1 MDLEPRLVSRYNQ
14 LVKSHIKMNDILS
27 PGAKSLLNDN
37 SAFSQTQAAWRFLNN
52 ERCTL
57 SELIKPILSSALSQS
72 DHCCHHYSLIAHD
85 WSGLIYKTHQS
96 KKDRYGVHHEKELGY
111 ELQASVLLADETGG
125 PIAPVAVN
133 VVTLKEVLS
142 TYRENGSLEETHL
155 EELAKRIDYLEGCGF
170 KKPLVH
176 IVDREGDSAQWM
188 RVLGNRNWLVR
199 CRSNS
204 RVEYQGAS
212 QRVDVLAKQL
222 PLTMSREI
230 NYKGKKAYQF
240 LGMAPVGITRLS
252 QPKKKV
258 EGKKIRVKGERV
270 ECCFVVSQVRD
281 LKGNVLAWW
290 YLLTNIK
297 EVDMGTIALW
307 YYWRWSI
314 ESFFKLLKSAGMQL
328 ELWQQESGKAVARRL
343 LIACMACVF
352 VWHLAE
358 TKGAHAGEL
367 RKVLVRLSGRQMKY
381 GVEFTRPALFS
392 GLCSLLTTFE
402 LLEHYNVDELKELLR
417 KTIGDALV

>member
-1 MDLEPRLVSRYNQ
+1 MDLDSRLVSRYNQ
-14 LVKSHIKMNDILS
+14 LVRSHIKMNDILS
-27 PGAKSLLNDN
+27 PGAKSLL
-37 SAFSQTQAAWRFLNN
+37 SGHRAFSQTQAAWRFLNN
-52 ERCTL
+52 ERCSL
-57 SELIKPILSSALSQS
+57 GELIKPILSSALSQS
-72 DHCCHHYSLIAHD
+72 EHSKYYGLIAHD
-85 WSGLIYKTHQS
+85 WSGLIYKAHQS

-111 ELQASVLLADETGG
+111 ELQASVLLEDENGG

-133 VVTLKEVLS
+133 VVTLKGVLS
-142 TYRENGSLEETHL
+142 SYREDGSLKETHL

-176 IVDREGDSAQWM
+176 IVDREGDCAQWM
-188 RVLGNRNWLVR
+188 RALDQRKWLVR

-204 RVEYQGAS
+204 RVEHEGVS

-230 NYKGKKAYQF
+230 NYKGQKAYQF
-240 LGMAPVGITRLS
+240 LATTTVSITRAS
-252 QPKKKV
+252 QPKKRV
-258 EGKKIRVKGERV
+258 AGKKMRVKGARI

-281 LKGNVLAWW
+281 LEGKILAWW
-290 YLLTNIK
+290 YLLTNVK

-314 ESFFKLLKSAGMQL
+314 ESFFKLLKSAGMQI
-328 ELWQQESGKAVARRL
+328 ESWQQESGEAIARRL

-352 VWHLAE
+352 VWQLAE
-358 TKGAHAGEL
+358 TKGAPAGEL
-367 RKVLVRLSGRQMKY
+367 RRVLVRLSGRQMKY
-381 GVEFTRPALFS
+381 GIEFTRPALFS

-402 LLEHYNVDELKELLR
+402 LLEHYNVEDLKELLR
-417 KTIGDALV
+417 NTIGDALV